1 MSRKRLALMVSEKM
15 DTNKKEDRNENVLI
29 RMSAAAREHMGFEGD
44 KVELWPEEVSGEDR
58 INKSII
64 LTVFRAFSED
74 LKKLKEEISSG
85 RISEEKALTVG
96 FVTSR
101 TFSRICGGKKQTG
114 NIWISEEIHDTV
126 IGADPEFLLS
136 NDNGEILE
144 AKAVFA
150 KEGEIGSDG
159 GMAEIRPKPEVSV
172 ERLVS
177 NMLSIFKR
185 NRNHEKIGKYDWIAT
200 CYHDNG
206 HRQFPVGG
214 HIHIGNPRQLMDGPR
229 ASRSKFYKVLNKALD
244 EYLAVPLV
252 ALDGKEG
259 SKRRDP
265 NAGPYTGYGYY
276 GEFRTDLG
284 RLEHRTL
291 SGIWLL
297 HPSLSRAVLGTAKA
311 VIDEAFR
318 RVEAKKFK
326 STYIIPTDLSK
337 ANLYSHTFDRWDE
350 IPLAKDLGCVKSS
363 KEMKETLLASDSRY
377 MTKARIAKLYEKLKS
392 MSTYKDYAHYVDGFI
407 EMLSLRPSDIDKFGR
422 VIQKN
427 WLTKKKFVVD
437 I

>member
-29 RMSAAAREHMGFEGD
+29 RMSAAAREYMGFEGE
-44 KVELWPEEVSGEDR
+44 KVELWPENASGEDR

-64 LTVFRAFSED
+64 LSVYKAFSED
-74 LKKLKEEISSG
+74 LKRLKEEIASG
-85 RISEEKALTVG
+85 KISEEKALTVG
-96 FVTSR
+96 FVTNR
-101 TFSRICGGKKQTG
+101 TFSRICGGNKQTG
-114 NIWISEEIHDTV
+114 NIWISEGIYDTV
-126 IGADPEFLLS
+126 IGADPEFLLE
-136 NDNGEILE
+136 NEEGKILE
-144 AKAVFA
+144 AKHVFP

-172 ERLVS
+172 ENLVR
-177 NMLSIFKR
+177 NMLDIFKR
-185 NRNHEKIGKYDWIAT
+185 NKNHEKIGKHNWIAT

-206 HRQFPVGG
+206 DRQFPVGG
-214 HIHIGNPRQLMDGPR
+214 HIHIGNPKQLMSGPQ
-229 ASRSKFYKVLNKALD
+229 ASRGKFYKVLNKALD
-244 EYLAVPLV
+244 EYLSVPLV

-276 GEFRTDLG
+276 GELRTDLG

-318 RVEAKKFK
+318 RVEAEKFK
-326 STYIIPTDLSK
+326 STYIIPTKFSRTNVYD
-337 ANLYSHTFDRWDE
+337 HTFDSWDE

-363 KEMKETLLASDSRY
+363 KEMKETLLASDPRY
-377 MTKARIAKLYEKLKS
+377 VTKARITKLYERLRS
-392 MSTYKDYAHYVDGFI
+392 FSTYEQYAHYIDGFI
-407 EMLSLRPSDIDKFGR
+407 EILNISPSDIDKFGR

-427 WLTKKKFVVD
+427 WLTKKKFIVD